1 MKLLDVLYLFP
12 GMIECEING
21 NSSSV
26 FVYINYKDQE
36 IIVPDATGIDDVEGF
51 KATVGSCVFRKT
63 FVKSATIT

>member
-26 FVYINYKDQE
+26 FVYINYKDQ
-36 IIVPDATGIDDVEGF
+36 DHCA
-51 KATVGSCVFRKT
+51 
-63 FVKSATIT
+63 